1 MSTMTAVVT
10 LQENVRWKAEAG
22 SGHSVIV
29 DGPVEAGGDN
39 AGFRPMELM
48 LLGLGGCMAYDM
60 LMILRRMREDVSGYQ
75 LKLNGTRAD
84 DLPSVYTEVN
94 LEHTITGFGLNE
106 ANVKRAL
113 NLAEAKYCSAS
124 AMFSK
129 TAKLN
134 HTLTIVEDK

>member
-22 SGHSVIV
+22 SGHSVFV
-29 DGPVEAGGDN
+29 DGPVEAGGEN

-60 LMILRRMREDVSGYQ
+60 LMILRRMREDITGYQ
-75 LKLNGTRAD
+75 LKLVGQRAD
-84 DLPSVYTEVN
+84 DPPTVYTDVT
-94 LEHTITGFGLNE
+94 LEHTITGFGVNE

-113 NLAEAKYCSAS
+113 NLAESKYCSAS

-134 HTLTIVEDK
+134 HTLRIVEDK